1 MDRVSEHVAA
11 HPYYLEGVGDERA
24 RAIKLIMDRL
34 DHIYDIA
41 VDMKYQKDADLWPDY
56 LRGMFMELCRMVEV
70 IEGRLPVK
78 SDPTV

>member
-11 HPYYLEGVGDERA
+11 HPYYLQGVGDERA
-24 RAIKLIMDRL
+24 RVMKLLIDRL
-34 DHIYDIA
+34 NHIIDIA
-41 VDMKYQKDADLWPDY
+41 VDMKHRKDPDLWPDY
-56 LRGMFMELCRMVEV
+56 LRACFAELCRMGEV